1 MSWGYKIALLYGS
14 FVALMVGLVTLC
26 VMQDDI
32 HLVSKDY
39 YKQEIAYQEVIDQ
52 TRNAAHLKEA
62 IAIEQTTKEIIV
74 DFPAT
79 LKGAKGS
86 LLFFRPADARK
97 DVTIDFHLRRQPQVI
112 VEKKF
117 DKGLW
122 LVKMSFQQ
130 GEKKFYREQKL
141 VIH

>member
-1 MSWGYKIALLYGS
+1 MSWGYKIALLYSS

-62 IAIEQTTKEIIV
+62 ITIEQTAKEIIV

-97 DVTIDFHLRRQPQVI
+97 DVAIDFHLRRQPQVI
-112 VEKKF
+112 VAKKF